1 MSIVIE
7 IILLITSL
15 LFTIVICIAA
25 AYKEEIWSYIIF
37 EDEEDYED
45 CEDNDLDEYYE

>member
-37 EDEEDYED
+37 EDKKITKTVKIMI
-45 CEDNDLDEYYE
+45 